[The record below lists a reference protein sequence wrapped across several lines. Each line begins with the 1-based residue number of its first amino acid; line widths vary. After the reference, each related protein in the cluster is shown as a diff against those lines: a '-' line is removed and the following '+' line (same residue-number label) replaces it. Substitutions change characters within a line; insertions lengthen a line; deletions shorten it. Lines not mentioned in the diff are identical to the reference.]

1 MKFVLKFLCI
11 FLAIVLFSACKK
23 DPKLGGEKQ
32 LLGSA
37 DTLKINQVQIIASHN
52 SYRLHTDSAVF
63 AFLLQ
68 LKTSGLIP
76 ASLDPNGL
84 DYFHLPFDQQFN
96 DYGIRGLELDVYY
109 DPNGGLF
116 ANRKILDLMGQPS
129 ASGVAELDQPGFKM
143 LHIKDV
149 DYNTNY
155 YTFKSGLQAI
165 KSWSDAHPNHFPL
178 FINIETKEDS
188 PADNSTLAGF
198 GFTPAI
204 PYDAAALDALD
215 AEIKAVF
222 GANLDKV
229 ITPDKLRKNYATLN
243 DMALAKAWPTI
254 GEARGKIFF
263 IIDGNNV
270 HSLYTD
276 GHPSL
281 AGRVAFIYATPGQAE
296 AAFVIENEPVSREE
310 QIKAEVASGYIV
322 RSRSDADTRQAR
334 NPADYSDRDA
344 AFRSG
349 AQIISTDYY
358 RSDPRSAIDTNTI
371 WSDFKVEFP
380 GGDIVRWNPISGASI
395 DATLKIVSP

>member
-1 MKFVLKFLCI
+1 MKFALRCLWVFSAL
-11 FLAIVLFSACKK
+11 VLFSACKK
-23 DPKLGGEKQ
+23 DPKLEGRKQ
-32 LLGSA
+32 LIGPA
-37 DTLKINQVQIIASHN
+37 DTLKINQTQLIASHN

-116 ANRKILDLMGQPS
+116 ANRKILDLMGVPS
-129 ASGVAELDQPGFKM
+129 ASGVAELDLPGFKM

-204 PYDAAALDALD
+204 PYDATALNALD

-222 GANLDKV
+222 GTNLDNV
-229 ITPDKLRKNYATLN
+229 ITPDKLKGNYATLN

-263 IIDGNNV
+263 IIDGDNV

-281 AGRVAFIYATPGQAE
+281 TGRVAFIYATPGQAE
-296 AAFVIENEPVSREE
+296 AAFVIENDPVSGEE
-310 QIKAEVASGYIV
+310 QIKEAVALGYMV

-334 NPADYSDRDA
+334 NPADYSDMDA
-344 AFRSG
+344 SFRSG

-358 RSDPRSAIDTNTI
+358 RPDPRSSIDTNTI
-371 WSDFKVEFP
+371 WSNFKVAFP

-395 DATLKIVSP
+395 DANLKIVSP